1 MRGNNNINQ
10 KLFSSNNLML
20 LKYKI
25 IEAKYIL
32 QAIL

>member
-32 QAIL
+32 